1 MRNDQSFSSVNAPLW
16 LLDVDG
22 VLNAVTSTPD
32 PTVWD
37 DWQRGEAHA
46 QGSSWP
52 ICFSPTVMRTIRRL
66 SEGGFVDIRW
76 LTTWKENANGDLL
89 QLLGLPAFRVAGA
102 DVSAEASPSAVAAS
116 AADGPPTQGAA
127 VPSGRQGGKGWWKF
141 DIVRELVQVAPNRPL
156 IWTDDDLRVERDA
169 VTWVRDHA
177 QSNLVLAPPSAVG
190 LTPRQLRRIE
200 EFCTGHGR
208 YA

>member
-1 MRNDQSFSSVNAPLW
+1 MHQPVSPGTAPLW

-22 VLNAVTSTPD
+22 VLNAVTSKPD

-37 DWQRGEAHA
+37 DWQHGEAHA
-46 QGSSWP
+46 QGGTWP

-66 SEGGFVDIRW
+66 SEGGFVDVRW
-76 LTTWKENANGDLL
+76 LTTWKAAANGDLIE
-89 QLLGLPAFRVAGA
+89 LLGLPAFSVAGA
-102 DVSAEASPSAVAAS
+102 DASAEASPSAVAAS
-116 AADGPPTQGAA
+116 AENGPPTQGAA
-127 VPSGRQGGKGWWKF
+127 VATGRQGGKTWWKF
-141 DIVRELVQVAPNRPL
+141 DIVRELVRAAPNRPL

-177 QSNLVLAPPSAVG
+177 PHNLVMAPPSAVG

-200 EFCTGHGR
+200 EFCTPSR
-208 YA
+208 Y